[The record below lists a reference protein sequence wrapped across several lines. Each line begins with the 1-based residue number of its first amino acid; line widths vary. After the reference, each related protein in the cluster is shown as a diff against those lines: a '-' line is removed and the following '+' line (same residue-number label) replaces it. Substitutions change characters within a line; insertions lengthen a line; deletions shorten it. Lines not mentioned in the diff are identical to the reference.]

1 MEDTNDA
8 FDSGERAER
17 ELTGCY
23 VFCSTRVR
31 RKIDAICTAAC
42 YINIFFYL
50 HIMLV
55 KINGSAVYGV
65 EALPITIE
73 VNWISSSGKDP
84 MIVGLPDNAVK
95 ESLQRIESTF
105 KTNGYEM
112 PRTKVVVNL
121 APADIKKSG
130 TAFDLPIALGILG
143 ASEQFENAASLS
155 QYVIMGELSLDGE
168 VRPIKGSL
176 PIAIQ
181 ARKQGFKGLIV
192 PKANAREAGMVNQL
206 NVYGVEHIKEVIGF
220 FENGETGLEAIVVNT
235 REEFFHSQYDFE
247 IDFADVKG
255 QENIKRALEI
265 AAAGGHNAILIGPPG
280 AGKTMLAKRLPTILP
295 PLKLQEALETTKIHS
310 VAGKLPENST
320 LISRRP
326 FRSPHHTISDVAL
339 VGGGGVPQPGEI
351 SLAHNGVLFLDELP
365 EFKRTVLEV
374 MRQPMEE
381 RRVTI
386 SRAKVAIDFP
396 ASFMLIAS
404 MNPCPCGYH
413 NHPDRECTCPP
424 GAVQKYLNKISGPLL
439 DRIDLHVEVTPV
451 PFSQL
456 SDIKNEESSE
466 TIRDKVLRAREVQL
480 ERFKD
485 SGIFCNAQMSSKQLK
500 EICVIDNIGQ
510 VLLKRAME
518 KLNLS
523 ARAYDRILKVA
534 RTIADLEGSEDI
546 KPEYLAEAI
555 QYRSLD
561 REGWAG

>member
-1 MEDTNDA
+1 
-8 FDSGERAER
+8 
-17 ELTGCY
+17 
-23 VFCSTRVR
+23 
-31 RKIDAICTAAC
+31 
-42 YINIFFYL
+42 
-50 HIMLV
+50 MLV
-55 KINGSAVYGV
+55 KTFGSAVYGV
-65 EALPITIE
+65 EAISITIE
-73 VNWISSSGKDP
+73 VNWIPSSGKDP

-105 KTNGYEM
+105 KTNGYQL
-112 PRTKVVVNL
+112 PRTKIVVNL

-130 TAFDLPIALGILG
+130 TPFDLPIALGILG
-143 ASEQFENAASLS
+143 ASEQLGKSEAMST
-155 QYVIMGELSLDGE
+155 YVIMGELSLDGE
-168 VRPIKGSL
+168 VRPIKGAL

-181 ARKQGFKGLIV
+181 ARKEGFKGLIV
-192 PKANAREAGMVNQL
+192 PKANAKEAGMVNNL
-206 NVYGVEHIKEVIGF
+206 SVYGVTHIKEVIDF
-220 FENGETGLEAIVVNT
+220 FENEEKGLEPVVINT

-247 IDFADVKG
+247 IDFTDVKV

-295 PLKLQEALETTKIHS
+295 PLSLQEALETTKIHS

-320 LISRRP
+320 LVSKRP

-339 VGGGGVPQPGEI
+339 VGGGGIPQPGEI

-386 SRAKVAIDFP
+386 SRAKVAVDFP

-404 MNPCPCGYH
+404 MNPCPCGFY
-413 NHPDRECTCPP
+413 NHPERECTCPP
-424 GAVQKYLNKISGPLL
+424 GTVQKYLNKISGPLL

-451 PFSQL
+451 AFSEL
-456 SDIKNEESSE
+456 SNTRPQENSAS
-466 TIRDKVLRAREVQL
+466 IRDRVIKARDLQA
-480 ERFKD
+480 ERYK
-485 SGIFCNAQMSSKQLK
+485 SNPGVYCNAQISSKMLK
-500 EICVIDNIGQ
+500 EICVISQ
-510 VLLKRAME
+510 VGANLLKAAME

-523 ARAYDRILKVA
+523 ARAYDRILKVS
-534 RTIADLEGSEDI
+534 RTIADLSQSVEI
-546 KPEYLAEAI
+546 KPEHLAEAI

>member
-1 MEDTNDA
+1 
-8 FDSGERAER
+8 
-17 ELTGCY
+17 
-23 VFCSTRVR
+23 
-31 RKIDAICTAAC
+31 
-42 YINIFFYL
+42 
-50 HIMLV
+50 MLV

-65 EALPITIE
+65 EAVPITIE
-73 VNWISSSGKDP
+73 VNWMTSGKDP
-84 MIVGLPDNAVK
+84 SIVGLPDNAVK
-95 ESLQRIESTF
+95 ESLQRVESTI
-105 KTNGYEM
+105 KTNGYDM

-130 TAFDLPIALGILG
+130 TAFDLPIAMGILA
-143 ASEQFENAASLS
+143 ASEQIENVEALNN
-155 QYVIMGELSLDGE
+155 YVIMGELSLDGE
-168 VRPIKGSL
+168 IRSIKGAL

-181 ARKQGFKGLIV
+181 ARKQEFKGLIV
-192 PKANAREAGMVNQL
+192 PKANAREAGLVNNL
-206 NVYGVEHIKEVIGF
+206 NVYGVDNIKQVIEF
-220 FENGETGLEAIVVNT
+220 FENGETGLEPIVVNT

-255 QENIKRALEI
+255 QEHIKRALEI
-265 AAAGGHNAILIGPPG
+265 TAAGGHNAILIGPPG

-295 PLKLQEALETTKIHS
+295 PLSLQEALETTKIHS
-310 VAGKLPENST
+310 VAGKLPENAT
-320 LISRRP
+320 LISKRP

-339 VGGGGVPQPGEI
+339 VGGGGNPQPGEI

-386 SRAKVAIDFP
+386 SRAKVALDFP

-404 MNPCPCGYH
+404 MNPCPCGFY
-413 NHPDRECTCPP
+413 NHPERECTCPP

-451 PFSQL
+451 PFSEL
-456 SDIKNEESSE
+456 SNIRKEQSSE
-466 TIRDKVLRAREVQL
+466 TIREKVIKAREVQA
-480 ERFKD
+480 ERYKAHP
-485 SGIFCNAQMSSKQLK
+485 GIYANAQMSSKMLK
-500 EICVIDNIGQ
+500 AICIIDNVGQ
-510 VLLKRAME
+510 MLLKAAME

-523 ARAYDRILKVA
+523 ARAYDRILKVS
-534 RTIADLEGSEDI
+534 RTIADLEGSENI